1 MRCLKWVLIGFI
13 SFLGLN
19 LFGQTT
25 SCFTVNPIVNA
36 TCPGLKTGSISLNIS
51 GGSGSYSIFFNGSTI
66 AITQTTF
73 LNLSAGAYSIRII
86 DTKNINCAQTISA
99 TINSYLVPTVTITG
113 NYFFCSGQNISLTA
127 TLDKFYSSTYSY
139 AWSNGNSGSAVNIFP
154 TSTSTFSVTV
164 TDAAGCAVTSS
175 KLITQLS
182 SPVVSFSESYV
193 NCSGKPVTL
202 VPIINGGTSPYTYSW
217 DGVISSTATKTV
229 NPSSPQTYCLSV
241 RDANNCTVPACVVVN
256 QRSIN
261 VNLPTGISKC
271 QGESYTI
278 LPTVS
283 NFSGA
288 LSYQWSNGATSSTNP
303 VTINATQSYAVT
315 VSDATGCIGTA
326 STSIGMNANPSVNLP
341 TAVDVCQFNAIT
353 LDTKL
358 SSTSNSFSW
367 SNGNTASAITLT
379 PSTST
384 NVSVTV
390 TNASNCKSVATVSLK
405 VRSNPS
411 VSLPTSQITCANTP
425 FTLTPLVSGGTP
437 GYSYLWSN
445 GSTNATLTTS
455 LSVSSAISLRVTDQ
469 NGCAANLTT
478 SITVRNSPTVSISG
492 TTLICPGQTI
502 SLNTNTTGGNSP
514 YTYQW
519 NTNSNNQNI
528 LMPNLEGPEK

>member
-193 NCSGKPVTL
+193 NCLGKPVTL

-229 NPSSPQTYCLSV
+229 NPSSPQTYPH
-241 RDANNCTVPACVVVN
+241 RP
-256 QRSIN
+256 Q
-261 VNLPTGISKC
+261 
-271 QGESYTI
+271 QM
-278 LPTVS
+278 
-283 NFSGA
+283 
-288 LSYQWSNGATSSTNP
+288 
-303 VTINATQSYAVT
+303 TQMCY
-315 VSDATGCIGTA
+315 
-326 STSIGMNANPSVNLP
+326 
-341 TAVDVCQFNAIT
+341 
-353 LDTKL
+353 
-358 SSTSNSFSW
+358 
-367 SNGNTASAITLT
+367 
-379 PSTST
+379 
-384 NVSVTV
+384 
-390 TNASNCKSVATVSLK
+390 
-405 VRSNPS
+405 
-411 VSLPTSQITCANTP
+411 
-425 FTLTPLVSGGTP
+425 
-437 GYSYLWSN
+437 
-445 GSTNATLTTS
+445 
-455 LSVSSAISLRVTDQ
+455 
-469 NGCAANLTT
+469 
-478 SITVRNSPTVSISG
+478 
-492 TTLICPGQTI
+492 
-502 SLNTNTTGGNSP
+502 
-514 YTYQW
+514 
-519 NTNSNNQNI
+519 
-528 LMPNLEGPEK
+528 